1 VAKRTASAKKQARS
15 GVRRAARNRAV
26 RSEVKTKVV
35 KARRTL
41 TGGPVAESERFAI
54 ALEAIQALDRAAS
67 KGILHRNNAGRRK
80 ARLAK
85 QLAKLSMT
93 PAASGGAGGGAGGR
107 AKKAAAPAAARPAAA
122 AAGAAKP
129 APARSAAK
137 AVVAALTPK
146 RKPSTK

>member
-1 VAKRTASAKKQARS
+1 
-15 GVRRAARNRAV
+15 VRRAARNRAV

-67 KGILHRNNAGRRK
+67 KGVLHRNNAGRRK

-85 QLAKLSMT
+85 QLAKLAIT
-93 PAASGGAGGGAGGR
+93 PAGGGGRGAGGAGARSAGAGGAR
-107 AKKAAAPAAARPAAA
+107 AKKAPAAAPVAVE
-122 AAGAAKP
+122 GKP
-129 APARSAAK
+129 APGRSAAR

-146 RKPSTK
+146 RKPTPKE